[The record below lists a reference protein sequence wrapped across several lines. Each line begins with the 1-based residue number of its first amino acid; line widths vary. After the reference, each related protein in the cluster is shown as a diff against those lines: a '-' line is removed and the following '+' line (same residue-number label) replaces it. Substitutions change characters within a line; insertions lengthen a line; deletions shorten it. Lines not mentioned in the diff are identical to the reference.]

1 MVNAYYTPSL
11 MKECYTSNHLYS
23 SQPHFLFPHISV
35 LLSDCAFILT
45 HYIASM
51 YPSSHNLFQL
61 HLCILCMYGWISAQ
75 VGINGILPWFKKIFK
90 NCSFGITFRSSDTF
104 IPQVLRIDRTS
115 ESSQQSCK
123 AMYENIKGDQ
133 TEQYYKMW

>member
-1 MVNAYYTPSL
+1 MPTIHQALWRNAILPTT
-11 MKECYTSNHLYS
+11 CT
-23 SQPHFLFPHISV
+23 
-35 LLSDCAFILT
+35 LLSLTFYSLTFQSYFLTAFILT

-75 VGINGILPWFKKIFK
+75 VGINGILPGFKKIFK
-90 NCSFGITFRSSDTF
+90 NCSFGITFRSSATF
-104 IPQVLRIDRTS
+104 IPQVLRIDVTS
-115 ESSQQSCK
+115 ESSQQSFK

-133 TEQYYKMW
+133 TGQYYKMW